1 MTEFSLEIQNLY
13 LFHYAEINSPG
24 KKDKAMLTR
33 CPNCFREYE
42 SKLGLCPF
50 CGFAPGDSAQDP
62 QALLPGTILADRFVV
77 GAVRNKTS
85 QTILY
90 DAWDQLHN
98 QKVMAWEYFP
108 ADLAERSPDG
118 LRVVSP
124 QNETVFSRG
133 RNYIPHEAFF
143 YIVWIGSLDFSQ
155 RLITLAQIEQSIG

>member
-1 MTEFSLEIQNLY
+1 
-13 LFHYAEINSPG
+13 
-24 KKDKAMLTR
+24 MLTR

-62 QALLPGTILADRFVV
+62 QALLPGTILADRFIV
-77 GAVRNKTS
+77 GAVRNKAP

-98 QKVMAWEYFP
+98 QKVMAWEYSSQP
-108 ADLAERSPDG
+108 TWLNGLQMAYRWYHHKMKPSLAVER
-118 LRVVSP
+118 
-124 QNETVFSRG
+124 NC
-133 RNYIPHEAFF
+133 IPHETIF
-143 YIVWIGSLDFSQ
+143 YIVLIGSLDFSQ

>member
-1 MTEFSLEIQNLY
+1 
-13 LFHYAEINSPG
+13 
-24 KKDKAMLTR
+24 MLTR

-62 QALLPGTILADRFVV
+62 QALLPGTILADRFIV
-77 GAVRNKTS
+77 GAVRNKAP

-118 LRVVSP
+118 LQVVSP
-124 QNETVFSRG
+124 QNETEFSRG
-133 RNYIPHEAFF
+133 KELYSA
-143 YIVWIGSLDFSQ
+143 
-155 RLITLAQIEQSIG
+155 